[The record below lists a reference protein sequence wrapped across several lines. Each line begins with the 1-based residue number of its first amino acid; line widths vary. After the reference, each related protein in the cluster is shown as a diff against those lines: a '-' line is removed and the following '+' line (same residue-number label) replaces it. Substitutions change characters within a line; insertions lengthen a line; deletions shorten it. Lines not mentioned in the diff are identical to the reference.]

1 MLEGISQK
9 GGQMSIRIKPLA
21 KALNIP
27 TEMSEEDL
35 KEASKILEENNF
47 LSSID
52 DACNVVLAG
61 KVLQRIKE
69 LTEKVDKL

>member
-1 MLEGISQK
+1 
-9 GGQMSIRIKPLA
+9 MSIRIKPLA

-27 TEMSEEDL
+27 IEMSEEDL
-35 KEASKILEENNF
+35 KEASKIFEENNF
-47 LSSID
+47 LSNID